1 MDSPNAIEAVY
12 ITTLEF
18 IALCDVVIAVSPGE
32 DDDDSDRTVCATHRG
47 CLAAGHTT
55 RVSCDNPVFGQTLYI
70 DTLDGNNHTLILC
83 EVAAAMTTCPPL
95 LLVDGEVC
103 NDTSCTTNK
112 KLYGD
117 KCIVS
122 YKTGYN
128 LSTTNDVHE
137 CTQNGSWSDHDLRKR
152 RMCNRDRLID
162 C

>member
-1 MDSPNAIEAVY
+1 MGYYCEYVLYGLCSPFYQRIFICQQRKPDIFRSIRFLHECKSCLRPTYHQCICDCICVQHQSLYLLSGHLFNIREIEKYPLYKILAV
-12 ITTLEF
+12 
-18 IALCDVVIAVSPGE
+18 
-32 DDDDSDRTVCATHRG
+32 
-47 CLAAGHTT
+47 
-55 RVSCDNPVFGQTLYI
+55 
-70 DTLDGNNHTLILC
+70 
-83 EVAAAMTTCPPL
+83 TTCPPL